1 MILFLDARML
11 QSNAT
16 IPPPV
21 QSKGNASNPA
31 YTNHALFFHTVL
43 LMLAGLIFINN
54 FTVICLY
61 QKHRDLR
68 NWTNYLLICLAAT
81 DILSGILGI
90 PLIVAS
96 SVVAHYQPGALVIH
110 FLSNVVS
117 DFVLICNVLTLFVIF
132 TERYVSICHAVHSR
146 SCVTY
151 IKIRNSI
158 ITVWVASFMLAIVPL
173 TWSYRAVGKLP
184 ASQRYINRMTRLN
197 INHSLFVSI
206 CCFIIPSVG
215 ILFYAL
221 ALLRMV
227 FNVSGECHQRR
238 KKLAER
244 RKAIFMLVTM
254 FILLLLAW
262 SPLISVRII
271 LDTRDDIK
279 FQRAT
284 LELFMVVR
292 FLTSF
297 FNPLLYTLF
306 KIDFRKALLGL
317 LDTCRP
323 DTDREI

>member
-1 MILFLDARML
+1 MILFLDTRML

-21 QSKGNASNPA
+21 QSKGNTSNLT
-31 YTNHALFFHTVL
+31 YTDHALVFHTAL
-43 LMLAGLIFINN
+43 LIIASLIIINN

-61 QKHRDLR
+61 RKHRVLR

-81 DILSGILGI
+81 DILAGILGI

-96 SVVAHYQPGALVIH
+96 SVVAHYKSGAFVIH

-132 TERYVSICHAVHSR
+132 TERYISICHPVQSR
-146 SCVTY
+146 TCVTY
-151 IKIRNSI
+151 AKIRNCI
-158 ITVWVASFMLAIVPL
+158 IIVWVASFMLAVVPL
-173 TWSYRAVGKLP
+173 TWSYRAVGELP
-184 ASQRYINRMTRLN
+184 TSHEYRKRMDRLY

-206 CCFIIPSVG
+206 CCFIIPSTG
-215 ILFYAL
+215 ILFYSL

-227 FNVSGECHQRR
+227 FNVSGECHQR

-244 RKAIFMLVTM
+244 RKAIFMLLTM

-262 SPLISVRII
+262 SPLIAVRII

-279 FQRAT
+279 FQRAI
-284 LELFMVVR
+284 LELFMVLR

-297 FNPLLYTLF
+297 FNPLIYTLF

-317 LDTCRP
+317 IDTCRP
-323 DTDREI
+323 VTDRQV